1 MDTGCTLGQTLM
13 FVGVSLLHFNV
24 IKNINNKGSSGPKA
38 VNLAPFSKKK
48 IKEKWNGKLY

>member
-24 IKNINNKGSSGPKA
+24 IKNINNKGSSGRKA
-38 VNLAPFSKKK
+38 VNLAPSSKKV
-48 IKEKWNGKLY
+48 KEKWNGKLY